1 VVLGRKARID
11 HRQHQITCAI
21 ISLFSWQG
29 VSMAQPFGLILLLL
43 ISSAA
48 IHGQES
54 SPRGDQQVKRIPL
67 TRTLRFPVLNALDAS
82 GLPSPGNRAA
92 MAIWPGAT
100 DEPPEGPSGFDVF
113 ADGSLVVTDPLSRR
127 LVLYDSQGM
136 FKQAWEIGFRPDSV
150 TVTQDGLMLVREA
163 NTGQTHIF
171 DREGKTRSG
180 EVARLPVQR
189 QAHVLSRNSGTV
201 PSAFPN
207 GPAGG
212 LISVRF
218 EEPGSALLSLESLA
232 TDPDRGTFVAIETTA
247 PQGTSDGINV
257 KKTVRRY
264 SPQGTLLSETSAIPL
279 DYYVL
284 PVDELRVRNGI
295 IYQLMTTRSEVRI
308 NEWNTN

>member
-1 VVLGRKARID
+1 
-11 HRQHQITCAI
+11 
-21 ISLFSWQG
+21 
-29 VSMAQPFGLILLLL
+29 MAQPFGVILLFL

-48 IHGQES
+48 IHGQQS
-54 SPRGDQQVKRIPL
+54 NPRGDQQVKRVPL
-67 TRTLRFPVLNALDAS
+67 TRTLRFPVLNTLDAS
-82 GLPSPGNRAA
+82 GRPSSVDPAA
-92 MAIWPGAT
+92 MVIWPGAT
-100 DEPPEGPSGFDVF
+100 DELAEGPKGFDVF
-113 ADGSLVVTDPLSRR
+113 ADGSLVVTDTLSRR
-127 LVLYDSQGM
+127 LVLYDSQGK
-136 FKQAWEIGFRPDSV
+136 FKQAWEIGFPPDSV
-150 TVTQDGLMLVREA
+150 TITQNGLMLVREA
-163 NTGQTHIF
+163 NTGQNHVF

-180 EVARLPVQR
+180 EARLPVQP
-189 QAHVLSRNSGTV
+189 QARILSRNSGTV
-201 PSAFPN
+201 PTAFTN

-247 PQGTSDGINV
+247 PQGGSDEINV
-257 KKTVRRY
+257 RKTVRRY